1 MADHLTPEVVAAGGH
16 QGEGES
22 LEVLRAWNR
31 TLADGGWAAP
41 SWPVEHGGRGAGIP
55 EQLAY
60 LEETNRVRAP
70 GPVNVIGVSN
80 IAPAIMQFGTPEQ
93 QERFLQPMLRGDEI
107 WSQGMSEPDAG
118 SDLASLRTAAVEDG
132 DDFVINGQKTWN
144 SLGHFAD
151 WCQLYVRTDPTAK
164 KHAGI
169 TCFLVDL
176 RTPGIEARPLTTI
189 TGGQTFAELFFTD
202 ARVPRSAML
211 GPLHAGWSVAM
222 TTLSFERAGVARLHL
237 GLANRLDELL
247 ADPRAKAGLEDP
259 VLRQRLAG
267 MYADIRCM
275 RFLTERSLSDPAAA
289 GAGGS
294 LAKLS
299 WAHCD
304 QELAALAV
312 DLDRSGFARRVG
324 PVGRQPAGGAPGLH
338 RRRDDRDQQEHRRG
352 ARAGLAAVTPP
363 TPPEVRGF
371 WSSSGGGAGRAS
383 PSSTRTAGSGR
394 PAKSRRSGQPSSCTP
409 SGDAGSSRA
418 TRWPPC
424 CPTGPK
430 SWWCSWP
437 CSRPGGTSSRSTA
450 T

>member
-1 MADHLTPEVVAAGGH
+1 MESSTEGPDTEAFRSELRAWLQEHLTPEVVAAGGD
-16 QGEGES
+16 QIEGES

-41 SWPVEHGGRGAGIP
+41 SWPVEHGGRDAGVP

-80 IAPAIMQFGTPEQ
+80 IAPAIMHFGTPEQ

-144 SLGHFAD
+144 SLGHLAD

-169 TCFLVDL
+169 TCLLVDL

-189 TGGQTFAELFFTD
+189 TGGQSFAELFFTD

-237 GLANRLDELL
+237 SLANRLDELL

-259 VLRQRLAG
+259 GLRQRLAG
-267 MYADIRCM
+267 IYADIRCM

-312 DLDRSGFARRVG
+312 DLIGLDTLVWSDRWGENLLAV
-324 PVGRQPAGGAPGLH
+324 RQASIAGGTTEINKNIVGEHVLGLP
-338 RRRDDRDQQEHRRG
+338 R
-352 ARAGLAAVTPP
+352 
-363 TPPEVRGF
+363 
-371 WSSSGGGAGRAS
+371 
-383 PSSTRTAGSGR
+383 
-394 PAKSRRSGQPSSCTP
+394 
-409 SGDAGSSRA
+409 
-418 TRWPPC
+418 
-424 CPTGPK
+424 
-430 SWWCSWP
+430 
-437 CSRPGGTSSRSTA
+437 
-450 T
+450 